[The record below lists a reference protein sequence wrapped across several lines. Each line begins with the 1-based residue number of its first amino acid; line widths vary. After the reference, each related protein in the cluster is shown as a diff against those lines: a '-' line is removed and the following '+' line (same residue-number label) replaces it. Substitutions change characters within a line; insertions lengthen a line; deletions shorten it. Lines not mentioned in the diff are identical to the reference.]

1 MPKHR
6 SSSRPVSIKGRRLQI
21 QALPPRRPPFWSL
34 LCSEDVPMRENSHL
48 RVKVAN
54 RLELNLLGRQQ
65 EVVRE
70 DLRF

>member
-1 MPKHR
+1 
-6 SSSRPVSIKGRRLQI
+6 
-21 QALPPRRPPFWSL
+21 
-34 LCSEDVPMRENSHL
+34 MRENSHL